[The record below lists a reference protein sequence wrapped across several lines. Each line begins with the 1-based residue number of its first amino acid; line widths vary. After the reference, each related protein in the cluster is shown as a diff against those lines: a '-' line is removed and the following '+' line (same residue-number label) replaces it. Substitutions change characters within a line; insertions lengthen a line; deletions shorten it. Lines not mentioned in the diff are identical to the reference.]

1 MCLLLVPV
9 LLVFGVDAGQDV
21 LRNMVAAFLVV
32 RSAHKGEEA
41 EDEGN
46 NTEANNGIQHGG
58 ISF

>member
-1 MCLLLVPV
+1 VPV